1 MELVEGQTAVVTG
14 AASGMGRAFAERFGA
29 LGMNVVLAD
38 VEEPRLV
45 EVAGQMRE
53 SGANVLPVVTDVASG
68 ESIDAL
74 AAKAFDTFGSVH
86 VLVNNA
92 GVGGGGPIAELT
104 TNDWEWVLGVNL
116 WGVIHGNR
124 AFLPTMLASGEPGHI
139 VSTASMAGMMAAPMM
154 GPYNATKFA
163 VVAIMETLRAELELT
178 GANVSCSVLCPG
190 FVNTDIMDSA
200 RNRPAALAGRPDATA
215 GADPEQRA
223 AFKAMLEGGR
233 QPAEVALMVER
244 GIRENRLHIFTDE
257 SMGALFEAR
266 AQRILE
272 EFKRVDL

>member
-1 MELVEGQTAVVTG
+1 MELTEGQTAVVTG

-53 SGANVLPVVTDVASG
+53 SGASVLPVVADVASG
-68 ESIDAL
+68 ESVDAL
-74 AAKAFDTFGSVH
+74 AAKAFDTFGAVH
-86 VLVNNA
+86 VLCNNA

-116 WGVIHGNR
+116 WGVIHGLR
-124 AFLPTMLASGEPGHI
+124 AFLPTMLAGGEPGHI
-139 VSTASMAGMMAAPMM
+139 VNTASMAGMIAGPMM

-163 VVAIMETLRAELELT
+163 VVAISETLRAELDMT
-178 GANVSCSVLCPG
+178 SARVGVSVLCPG

-200 RNRPAALAGRPDATA
+200 RNRPASLAGRDTP
-215 GADPEQRA
+215 ADPEQRA
-223 AFKAMLEGGR
+223 AFKSMLESGR
-233 QPAEVALMVER
+233 QPAEVAEMVER
-244 GIRENRLHIFTDE
+244 GIRENKLYIFTDE
-257 SMGALFEAR
+257 SMGAFFEAR
-266 AQRILE
+266 AQRIIE
-272 EFKRVDL
+272 AFKTV

>member
-1 MELVEGQTAVVTG
+1 MELTEGQTAVVTG

-45 EVAGQMRE
+45 EVAAQMRE
-53 SGANVLPVVTDVASG
+53 SGANVLPVVTDVADG
-68 ESIDAL
+68 TAIDAL
-74 AAKAFDTFGSVH
+74 AAKAFDTFGAVH
-86 VLVNNA
+86 VLCNNA

-116 WGVIHGNR
+116 WGVIHGHR

-139 VSTASMAGMMAAPMM
+139 VNTASMAGMFAGPMM

-163 VVAIMETLRAELELT
+163 VVAITETLRAELEMT

-200 RNRPAALAGRPDATA
+200 RNRPADLAGREMVVDEA
-215 GADPEQRA
+215 QRA
-223 AFKAMLEGGR
+223 GFKAMLESGR

-257 SMGALFEAR
+257 AMGALFEQR
-266 AQRILE
+266 AQRILA
-272 EFKRVDL
+272 EFKRVDA